1 MGDADYAESVLD
13 FAEAVD
19 MVVNF
24 RRGCLTY
31 KQAADELRRIA
42 ESWEEEE
49 E

>member
-1 MGDADYAESVLD
+1 VEDDYADSVLA

-19 MVVNF
+19 MAVNL

-42 ESWEEEE
+42 EAWEEEE
-49 E
+49 EE